1 MAYLSNSTDL
11 VTLAEV
17 KAINNIALTTTD
29 TFITALIPSVCRAV
43 ENYLR
48 RRLVKQ
54 TWAQWYPVNQEVI
67 LAEWPVNNILYV
79 GMPIQVFT
87 VNDSTNSYTFSITQ
101 PNSRSLNVVGKFT
114 AVNNSTLVVT
124 DYLFSTYQTLGALKT
139 AVETTLAPVTFTYT
153 TNANVVSYSAINTMT
168 LRASTGYTF
177 DCGYNVFK
185 INGVQQNQMYR
196 LSDTSDRLIFNPN
209 MAVTS
214 GLYQYGFGQYSTG
227 YASIDSTE
235 PLDWLTT
242 EDVLVIWDAGYATA
256 DVPSELKWIISSII
270 RDILSLYDADGNGS
284 YKGIYKSEMLGDYQ
298 YTLFPEAN
306 LSALIN
312 EKYSKSLDYYKR
324 KVV

>member
-1 MAYLSNSTDL
+1 MAYPSTTDL

-17 KAINNIALTTTD
+17 KAVNNISLTTTD
-29 TFITALIPSVCRAV
+29 TFITNIIPSVCRAV
-43 ENYLR
+43 ENYCR
-48 RRLVKQ
+48 RRFSKQ
-54 TWAQWYPVNQEVI
+54 TWAQWYPVNQEVM

-87 VNDSTNSYTFSITQ
+87 VNDTTNNYTFSITQ

-114 AVNNSTLVVT
+114 AVNNSTLVAT

-139 AVETTLAPVTFTYT
+139 AVENALTGVTFTYT
-153 TNANVVSYSAINTMT
+153 TNVNVVSYSAINTMT
-168 LRASTGYTF
+168 LRASAGYTF

-242 EDVLVIWDAGYATA
+242 EDVLVVWSAGFSTE
-256 DVPSELKWIISSII
+256 DVPTELKWIISSII
-270 RDILSLYDADGNGS
+270 KDMIALFDADGNGG
-284 YKGIYKSEMLGDYQ
+284 YKGIFTSENLGDYG
-298 YTLFPEAN
+298 YTLDGKAN
-306 LSALIN
+306 LGDLISKKYASA
-312 EKYSKSLDYYKR
+312 LDYYKR
-324 KVV
+324 KVVA